1 MSGKVVVDTS
11 IALKW
16 VVVEPNSDR
25 ANALLAVWQ
34 SHGML
39 LIAPTLLAYE
49 MANILRQRQHR
60 ASMLPAQAETSRRA
74 LLGGSILLDIIDQT
88 GQQNLGLR
96 ALELADQ
103 LHLAAAYDAHF
114 LALAEREGCEYWTAD
129 ERLWNSV
136 KGTLPWVRWLGEF
149 VPTP

>member
-16 VVVEPNSDR
+16 VVTEPDSDR
-25 ANALLAVWQ
+25 ANALLKTWLSQAIA
-34 SHGML
+34 L
-39 LIAPTLLAYE
+39 LAATLLAYE
-49 MANILRQRQHR
+49 VANNLCQRQYR
-60 ASMLPAQAETSRRA
+60 ASMSPAQAETALHA
-74 LLGGSILLDIIDQT
+74 LLGGSILLDVVDQVS
-88 GQQNLGLR
+88 QLNLGFR
-96 ALELADQ
+96 ALELAEH

-136 KGTLPWVRWLGEF
+136 KSTLPWVRWLGEF
-149 VPTP
+149 VPAP